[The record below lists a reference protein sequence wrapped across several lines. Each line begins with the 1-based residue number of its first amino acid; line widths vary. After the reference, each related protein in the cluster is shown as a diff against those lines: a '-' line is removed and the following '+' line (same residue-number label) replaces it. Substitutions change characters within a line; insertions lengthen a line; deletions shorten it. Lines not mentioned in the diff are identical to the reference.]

1 MIPDKINNVFR
12 THLREDQNVGL
23 PSLISSGFKFG
34 AGANNQVYGRPGVD
48 LTLQNTYAARR
59 LDRGG
64 MGQSHRR

>member
-1 MIPDKINNVFR
+1 
-12 THLREDQNVGL
+12 
-23 PSLISSGFKFG
+23 
-34 AGANNQVYGRPGVD
+34 VD